1 MFAAPGFLPSLII
14 WKDKR
19 QLPHASTPPALQELA
34 ALIPLP
40 EPFEVSCYLEQIL
53 QNAFES
59 REGEGT
65 TASSRD
71 MDSAHR
77 LRREAVWVRKG
88 HEPRSHLLQDCEGE
102 EGNNFWGG
110 SHAPTPPP
118 SFSMG
123 HLLGNIL
130 QKAFTWRET
139 GQAGV
144 VFSVQYLR
152 VVSISRVHLHFQNFS
167 LESDKRKKKGIVF
180 SPSSCP
186 STPPVL

>member
-40 EPFEVSCYLEQIL
+40 EPFEVFCYLEQIL

-88 HEPRSHLLQDCEGE
+88 HEPRSHLLRDCEGE
-102 EGNNFWGG
+102 EGNNFWG
-110 SHAPTPPP
+110 
-118 SFSMG
+118 
-123 HLLGNIL
+123 
-130 QKAFTWRET
+130 
-139 GQAGV
+139 V
-144 VFSVQYLR
+144 
-152 VVSISRVHLHFQNFS
+152 
-167 LESDKRKKKGIVF
+167 
-180 SPSSCP
+180 SCP
-186 STPPVL
+186 NTTPLLQHGSLVGQHPAKSIYMKGDWAGTSVCST